1 MEIAKEN
8 WLSEKGIAFVENY
21 LKSFLSDETENGRK
35 LQQFQEEGIG
45 TDSYQFCGLCCSIYN
60 VKKIKYDG
68 EYALKVE
75 YSKPI
80 KSDFYD
86 EYGELQDCFMII
98 KSFEELSELLSFDG
112 FLYSKFNSIF

>member
-1 MEIAKEN
+1 MEITKEN
-8 WLSEKGIAFVENY
+8 WLSEEGIVFIEGY
-21 LKSFLSDETENGRK
+21 LKSYTRDGAENFRK
-35 LQQFQEEGIG
+35 LYQFQEEGIG
-45 TDSYQFCGLCCSIYN
+45 TSAYQFCGLCWSIYS
-60 VKKIKYDG
+60 VKKIKYG
-68 EYALKVE
+68 GKYALKVE

>member
-1 MEIAKEN
+1 MELTKEN
-8 WLSEKGIAFVENY
+8 WLSEKGIAFVEDY
-21 LKSFLSDETENGRK
+21 LKSFTSVDTENSRK
-35 LQQFQEEGIG
+35 LQQFQEEGYE
-45 TDSYQFCGLCCSIYN
+45 TDSYQFCGLCWSIYS

-75 YSKPI
+75 YSKRI
-80 KSDFYD
+80 MSDLYD

-98 KSFEELSELLSFDG
+98 KSFEELSRLLSFDG